1 MRRLSPRPDAVLLVR
16 PEHGQQVVSAACP
29 RSQRAGVR
37 AGLSLAHARVL
48 LAGWTPHVEEEDRA
62 GDENAL
68 RALAR
73 WAARRWS
80 PIVGMDG
87 VDGLLLDTTG
97 CDHLFGG
104 EEGLVGSVRRGVRG
118 LGLTPRIALASTIGA
133 AWAVARFADLPGH
146 ARDAGI
152 IAPGTERQAIAPL
165 PTPALRLDP
174 DAVDS
179 LAEVGIERVGQVL
192 DVARGALPSRYG
204 PELLHRIDQALGQAY
219 EGIERVGEEGAI
231 EAWRELAGGTTR
243 LESVEGVVRL
253 LLEEIVGTLAA
264 RESALRGL
272 DATFERL
279 GGEARRLSIR
289 VAQPTRD
296 AKHLWSLLRPHVERL
311 DMGCGVERASLR
323 VVGCVRV
330 AHRQGSLAGDDAWR
344 SDREVGALLDTLAS
358 RLGRERLFRV
368 EPEPRHHPERS
379 FRCVPADEGDP
390 RAAPACSPPGPRPS
404 RLIDPPAPAQAVAL
418 SPDGPILR
426 LRWARHEHQIRAS
439 VGPERIGPQW
449 WTAREPTR
457 DYYRVQD
464 ERGRWLWVFRE
475 LDSSRWFV
483 HGEWS

>member
-16 PEHGQQVVSAACP
+16 PEHGQQVVAAACP
-29 RSQRAGVR
+29 RAQGAGVR

-48 LAGWTPHVEEEDRA
+48 LAGCTAHVGDEDRA

-80 PIVGMDG
+80 PIVGVDG
-87 VDGLLLDTTG
+87 VDGLLMDTTG

-104 EEGLVGSVRRGVRG
+104 DAGLVASVERGVRA
-118 LGLTPRIALASTIGA
+118 LGLTPRVAVASTIGA
-133 AWAVARFADLPGH
+133 AWAVARFAEGS
-146 ARDAGI
+146 RGI
-152 IAPGTERQAIAPL
+152 IAPGMERQALAPL

-174 DAVDS
+174 EAVES
-179 LAEVGIERVGQVL
+179 LADVGIERVGQVL

-204 PELLHRIDQALGQAY
+204 PELLRRIDQALGLAY
-219 EGIERVGEEGAI
+219 EGIERVGEEGVI
-231 EAWRELAGGTTR
+231 EAWRELPGGTTR

-253 LLEEIVGTLAA
+253 LLEEIAGKLAA

-272 DATFERL
+272 DAAFERL
-279 GGEARRLSIR
+279 GGEPRRLSIR

-311 DMGCGVERASLR
+311 DMGFGVERIGLR
-323 VVGCVRV
+323 VVGCARV

-344 SDREVGALLDTLAS
+344 SEREVGALLDTLAS

-368 EPEPRHHPERS
+368 EPLPRHHPERS
-379 FRCVPADEGDP
+379 FRCVPGDEGAA
-390 RAAPACSPPGPRPS
+390 RAAPPCPPPGPRPS

-418 SPDGPILR
+418 TPDGPILR
-426 LRWARHEHQIRAS
+426 LRWARHEHRVVSSI
-439 VGPERIGPQW
+439 GPERIGPQW
-449 WTAREPTR
+449 WRGREPTR

-464 ERGRWLWVFRE
+464 ERGRWLWIFRE
-475 LDSSRWFV
+475 LESSRWFV